1 MMENETSILHK
12 IGVPT
17 LTSERL
23 ELRKI
28 EKEDAAS
35 IIEIS
40 VYDGFFAKDE
50 EDVLQILEKIE
61 IDMKKGES
69 VHWGIFLKSS
79 NEIVGNCGFY
89 RGYPENIGEIGY
101 VMKAPYRGLGI
112 MSEAVG
118 VVVDYGLNK
127 MQLSNVIAYTTPS
140 NEKSMAVLKRVGF
153 HQVEISSDTIKF
165 AKLPT

>member
-1 MMENETSILHK
+1 MEKVTSTLYK

-17 LTSERL
+17 ITSKRL
-23 ELRKI
+23 ELKRI

-50 EDVLQILEKIE
+50 TDALRILEMIDINIE
-61 IDMKKGES
+61 NGES

-101 VMKAPYRGLGI
+101 VLKAPYRGLGI
-112 MSEAVG
+112 MSEAVELI
-118 VVVDYGLNK
+118 VAYGLNIMK
-127 MQLSNVIAYTTPS
+127 LRNVVAYTSLS
-140 NEKSMAVLKRVGF
+140 NEKSMAVLKRAGF
-153 HQVEISSDTIKF
+153 HQVENSSETVKF
-165 AKLPT
+165 IRMMS